1 MRRTDLSKMMRPQSI
16 LVVTDLNDLEFLLPE
31 AAAQATV
38 TGAMVWLLHV
48 IPPEAC
54 AKVASEV
61 YPNDPNDTVF
71 STAEAALAE
80 AALKLRNKNIVC
92 KYQVRRWVVVDR
104 IKEFIREHKIDR
116 LILGTSSRGKA
127 GKLLLGS
134 VAEELIRSVDIP
146 VCAIGPHLKPFAANR
161 PHKLIF
167 ATSLRHHPDL
177 SFRFAND
184 LAARLNAEL
193 TILHVVEQTLRDPS
207 DLVIKARLRIKE
219 MIERAP
225 RISGQPHIQIRF
237 GDPAEEILSEC
248 AGLEPELVILGALP
262 AAAPSMSFRTG
273 VVYKVIAGAPC
284 PTFTLRDVAD
294 SEDKNNEGKLSTA
307 QARCLLRNLSKVV

>member
-1 MRRTDLSKMMRPQSI
+1 MRGTDLSTMMRPETI
-16 LVVTDLNDLEFLLPE
+16 LVATDLNDLEFLLPE

-48 IPPEAC
+48 VPPEAC
-54 AKVASEV
+54 ARLDSGAY
-61 YPNDPNDTVF
+61 YPNDSMETIF
-71 STAEAALAE
+71 SAAEAALAE
-80 AALKLRNKNIVC
+80 AALELGNKSIVC
-92 KYQVRRWVVVDR
+92 AYAVRRWVVVDR
-104 IKEFIREHKIDR
+104 ITEFIREHRIDR
-116 LILGTSSRGKA
+116 LILGTSSKGKA
-127 GKLLLGS
+127 RKLLLGS

-146 VCAIGPHLKPFAANR
+146 VCAIGPHLKPFAGNG

-177 SFRFAND
+177 SFRFADD

-193 TILHVVEQTLRDPS
+193 TILHVVEQTLP
-207 DLVIKARLRIKE
+207 DLLDLELKARARIEE

-225 RISGQPHIQIRF
+225 WIPIQPHIRIRF

-248 AGLEPELVILGALP
+248 AGLEPEFVVLSALP
-262 AAAPSMSFRTG
+262 AIAPSMGFRTG

-294 SEDKNNEGKLSTA
+294 SKDKNNEGKLSTG
-307 QARCLLRNLSKVV
+307 QTKFSS